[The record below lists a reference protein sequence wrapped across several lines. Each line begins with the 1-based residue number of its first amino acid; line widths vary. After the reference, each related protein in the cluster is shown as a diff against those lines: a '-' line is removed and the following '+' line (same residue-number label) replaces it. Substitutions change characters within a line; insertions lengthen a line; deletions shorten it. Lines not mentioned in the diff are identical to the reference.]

1 MTTENSTLISDVNT
15 TTDEV
20 TKKQRSVSEL
30 SMLKTYQGMTD
41 AEIQSLIDF
50 YVQMERDALDT
61 KTAQAN
67 AIMQANAAAE
77 AYASAAAESVI
88 RPSILP
94 ARALTGASGNEK
106 ARPAET
112 GRALEKGKADQP
124 RRSANLDY
132 CWEWSSM

>member
-1 MTTENSTLISDVNT
+1 MTTESSTLISDVNT

-41 AEIQSLIDF
+41 EEIQSLIDF

-67 AIMQANAAAE
+67 AAAE
-77 AYASAAAESVI
+77 AYASAASESV
-88 RPSILP
+88 
-94 ARALTGASGNEK
+94 ATMKALIDKPTEFAK
-106 ARPAET
+106 IDAD
-112 GRALEKGKADQP
+112 GKKVQ
-124 RRSANLDY
+124 NG
-132 CWEWSSM
+132 

>member
-77 AYASAAAESVI
+77 AYASAASESVATMKALI
-88 RPSILP
+88 DNPSAFAKID
-94 ARALTGASGNEK
+94 AD
-106 ARPAET
+106 
-112 GRALEKGKADQP
+112 GKKVQ
-124 RRSANLDY
+124 NG
-132 CWEWSSM
+132 

>member
-1 MTTENSTLISDVNT
+1 MTTEPSTLISDVNT
-15 TTDEV
+15 KTDEV

-67 AIMQANAAAE
+67 SIMQANAAAE
-77 AYASAAAESVI
+77 AYASAAAESVKTMK
-88 RPSILP
+88 
-94 ARALTGASGNEK
+94 ALIDSPTKFGIIDAD
-106 ARPAET
+106 
-112 GRALEKGKADQP
+112 GKKVQ
-124 RRSANLDY
+124 NG
-132 CWEWSSM
+132 

>member
-77 AYASAAAESVI
+77 AYASAAAESV
-88 RPSILP
+88 
-94 ARALTGASGNEK
+94 ATMKALIDSPTKFGIIDAD
-106 ARPAET
+106 
-112 GRALEKGKADQP
+112 GKKVQ
-124 RRSANLDY
+124 NG
-132 CWEWSSM
+132 

>member
-41 AEIQSLIDF
+41 AEIQSIIDF

-77 AYASAAAESVI
+77 AYASAASESVAAMKALI
-88 RPSILP
+88 DKPS
-94 ARALTGASGNEK
+94 AF
-106 ARPAET
+106 
-112 GRALEKGKADQP
+112 GKIDADGKKVQ
-124 RRSANLDY
+124 NG
-132 CWEWSSM
+132 

>member
-1 MTTENSTLISDVNT
+1 MTTEPSTLISDVNT

-77 AYASAAAESVI
+77 AYASAAAESVATMKALI
-88 RPSILP
+88 DSPTKF
-94 ARALTGASGNEK
+94 ARIDAD
-106 ARPAET
+106 
-112 GRALEKGKADQP
+112 GKKVQ
-124 RRSANLDY
+124 NG
-132 CWEWSSM
+132 

>member
-77 AYASAAAESVI
+77 AYASAASESVATMKALI
-88 RPSILP
+88 DKPP
-94 ARALTGASGNEK
+94 AF
-106 ARPAET
+106 
-112 GRALEKGKADQP
+112 GKIDADGKKVQ
-124 RRSANLDY
+124 NG
-132 CWEWSSM
+132 

>member
-61 KTAQAN
+61 KTAAAN

-77 AYASAAAESVI
+77 AYASAIAESV
-88 RPSILP
+88 
-94 ARALTGASGNEK
+94 ATMKALIDTPTK
-106 ARPAET
+106 F
-112 GRALEKGKADQP
+112 GKIDADGKKVQ
-124 RRSANLDY
+124 NG
-132 CWEWSSM
+132 

>member
-15 TTDEV
+15 TTTEV

-77 AYASAAAESVI
+77 AYASAAAESV
-88 RPSILP
+88 
-94 ARALTGASGNEK
+94 ATMKALIDSPTK
-106 ARPAET
+106 F
-112 GRALEKGKADQP
+112 GKIDADGKKVQ
-124 RRSANLDY
+124 NG
-132 CWEWSSM
+132 